1 MRANNFSPPF
11 PPPVTP
17 GAQAVPRGTPLGSP
31 PRYPLGPVTPLGTSQ
46 VTPGVNPAPRV
57 LHRDTQV
64 PRYPWGT
71 PGVLGSTQR
80 GIPRLIRRVPLGV
93 SGGYTPLPRGIPGS
107 HDPACPVMTAAFLR
121 LESVA
126 SLGWRAR
133 RRGLEG
139 SGVV

>member
-1 MRANNFSPPF
+1 MPANNFSPPF

-71 PGVLGSTQR
+71 PGVPNR
-80 GIPRLIRRVPLGV
+80 EYPE
-93 SGGYTPLPRGIPGS
+93 GYTPETQPGGY
-107 HDPACPVMTAAFLR
+107 HWGFPGGPPA
-121 LESVA
+121 
-126 SLGWRAR
+126 
-133 RRGLEG
+133 
-139 SGVV
+139 